1 MKKDSDLAVA
11 AFSGDLATYAPD
23 SASPAARDR
32 LMRAVARLCR
42 VAHGTLIPSD
52 AADQVSGLTHNLL
65 SFSDPETR
73 LRLAE
78 DIATSPWPSQKLI
91 WALATGPI
99 DSAAPVLR
107 ASPVLDQ
114 ADLCALIG
122 ATGPDHHI
130 EIARRKSLPAPV
142 IDLLIAG
149 QDAAVLT
156 VVAESESFDLTEGQ
170 RDALVSAARRVTAL
184 RKPLV
189 QHRDLSRPQA
199 CSLYGYCDLPLR
211 QALAL
216 RFELNTQGLE
226 AALVKAHHVEDLLE
240 TGTNGL
246 IVKLQMSGQLTTG
259 YLVRALRDDRLSA
272 FLSGLAC
279 LADLPLS
286 GLRTAIDAPSAE
298 PLALAC
304 RAVGMDRTVFP
315 QVLQAVRRLNGGL
328 PFGSSDDGSRIDQAF
343 GGVSAH
349 WAARAF
355 TMLGKNQV

>member
-1 MKKDSDLAVA
+1 MALA

-23 SASPAARDR
+23 TASPAARDR

-42 VAHGTLIPSD
+42 VAQDTLIPAD

-65 SFSDPETR
+65 GFSDPETR

-78 DIATSPWPSQKLI
+78 DIAASPWPSQKLI

-99 DSAAPVLR
+99 ESAAPVLR

-114 ADLCALIG
+114 TDLVALIG

-130 EIARRKSLPAPV
+130 EIARRKHLPAPV
-142 IDLLIAG
+142 LDLLIAG

-156 VVAESESFDLTEGQ
+156 VVAENQSFTLTEGQ
-170 RDALVSAARRVTAL
+170 LNALVSAARRVTAL

-189 QHRDLSRPQA
+189 QHRSLSRLQG
-199 CSLYGYCDLPLR
+199 CSLYTYCDPPLR
-211 QALAL
+211 HALAL
-216 RFELNTQGLE
+216 RFDLNTQNLE
-226 AALVKAHHVEDLLE
+226 AALNKAHDGEDLDE
-240 TGTNGL
+240 TGISSL
-246 IVKLQMSGQLTTG
+246 IVKMQMSGQLTTG
-259 YLVRALRDDRLSA
+259 YLVRALLDDRLSA
-272 FLSGLAC
+272 FLMGLAC
-279 LADLPLS
+279 LADLPVS
-286 GLRTAIDAPSAE
+286 GVRAAIDAPSAE

-328 PFGSSDDGSRIDQAF
+328 PFGSPDDGSRIDQAF

-355 TMLGKNQV
+355 TMLDKNQV